1 MQSLSSLFGSK
12 HSNVRMGECSAC
24 KYVWCIFFPCC
35 TYSLLFMDFFF
46 VEFVNFTHRV
56 ISKLGISCCLED
68 STAYLMNF
76 SANAV
81 PSMQ

>member
-1 MQSLSSLFGSK
+1 MLEWENAVHVSMYGAFSFLAALTAYFS
-12 HSNVRMGECSAC
+12 
-24 KYVWCIFFPCC
+24 WI
-35 TYSLLFMDFFF
+35 FFF
-46 VEFVNFTHRV
+46 VKFVNFTHRV

-81 PSMQ
+81 PSVQ